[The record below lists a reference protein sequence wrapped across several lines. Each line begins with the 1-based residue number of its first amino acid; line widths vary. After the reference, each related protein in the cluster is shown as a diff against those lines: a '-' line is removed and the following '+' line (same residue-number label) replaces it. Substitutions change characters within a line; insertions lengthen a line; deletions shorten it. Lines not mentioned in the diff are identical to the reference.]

1 MTRPPVVGV
10 DRCIRLDRVGD
21 IGSLHSSF
29 VRQISWVDDID
40 YVDPLASVILD
51 NILCMRLGVWCTRLG
66 REKYGDILPIE
77 ILSRE
82 EREDILLDHV
92 IWFGIYRDDDDML
105 ELGSSLHDDRIT
117 REITLLQ

>member
-1 MTRPPVVGV
+1 M
-10 DRCIRLDRVGD
+10 
-21 IGSLHSSF
+21 
-29 VRQISWVDDID
+29 DDID
-40 YVDPLASVILD
+40 YVDPLASMILD
-51 NILCMRLGVWCTRLG
+51 NILCMCLGVWCTRLG

-77 ILSRE
+77 VLSRE

-92 IWFGIYRDDDDML
+92 IWFSIYRDDDDML